1 MHKWVKLSALDWKS
15 GWTKQYLLEHV
26 EGDVFKKAKEVS
38 DEVGNLVTSKSKD
51 VELDIDGSDYLADWE
66 IDLFLSK
73 KTKKK
78 FVSYVLEGDEVSVG
92 EFVKF
97 RTWPVK
103 KAFAAFSLNQE
114 FKFRPKDQSLA
125 LGTPFDSNPRVSSK
139 VNGTEYYALKF
150 FDASGAVVEKL
161 YSKEGI
167 EQALSRKVF
176 TLTKQGGSWK
186 DWEFFVCSSEVDAGQ
201 AIACFAM
208 DGTRIY
214 MNVDGNAPAASAK
227 ALRYSLENL
236 FRCLWGKGTK
246 NIPTDGWAR
255 WIVEQYLIHGLSDFQ
270 MLDDKFTFD
279 LNMSEAEQAEF
290 RIQMLQPWKFPDNN
304 RQYEITGED

>member
-1 MHKWVKLSALDWKS
+1 MGNLVNIEVNLSVLDWKS
-15 GWTKQYLLEHV
+15 GWTRQYSIEQV
-26 EGDVFKKAKEVS
+26 EEDVFKKSKEVL
-38 DEVGNLVTSKSKD
+38 DEVGNLVTTKSKD
-51 VELDIDGSDYLADWE
+51 VELEIEDWDIY
-66 IDLFLSK
+66 LFLSK

-92 EFVKF
+92 EFVRF
-97 RTWPVK
+97 RPWPVK
-103 KAFAAFSLNQE
+103 KAFATFSPNQE
-114 FKFRPKDQSLA
+114 FKFRPNDESLA
-125 LGTPFDSNPRVSSK
+125 AGTIFDSNPRVSWK
-139 VNGTEYYALKF
+139 INGTEYYALKF
-150 FDASGAVVEKL
+150 FDASGSIVEKL

-176 TLTKQGGSWK
+176 TLTKQGGNWK
-186 DWEFFVCSSEVDAGQ
+186 DWEFFVCSSEVDTDQ

-208 DGTRIY
+208 GGTRIY
-214 MNVDGNAPAASAK
+214 INVDGNAPAASAK

-236 FRCLWGKGTK
+236 FRCLWSKGTK

-255 WIVEQYLIHGLSDFQ
+255 WIVEQCLIHGLSDFQ
-270 MLDDKFTFD
+270 MLEDKFTFD

-290 RIQMLQPWKFPDNN
+290 RVQMLQPWKFPDNN